1 MGQEAARVKGWRA
14 IFDSPQQRSKAGAL
28 GATLPAS
35 MRPFSAL
42 WCVALLAAAP
52 LLHSA
57 PGDAPAA
64 ALQLR
69 PNDRIVVLG
78 NAAADALFQD
88 GYLETLLHLRYPNHQ
103 LFVRNLAFPGDTA
116 QGRGGPAAR
125 EQWLKAANPDVLLVF
140 YGGAEA
146 FGAKPG
152 LAPFRTELTALLKK
166 AASLER
172 TGKAPL
178 RVVVCGPMAVAPAAD
193 PAGEAPATPTL
204 NASRKLYS
212 ETAAAIA
219 AEAGVSFVDLFTL
232 TQELFATAPQ
242 RSALL
247 PSRWGAPAS
256 ALQTPTGYLS
266 AEAHRLL
273 APKFFHALLGE
284 TPPNLPAEPVAGA
297 AAGTNP
303 ADSLRAAVSARHAE
317 WQARYRPAAGAPPPK
332 EWAQL
337 EPLFARHNAA
347 VWALAKGERPVSEG
361 KSVLPPAP
369 AGAQQAGPKFEV
381 QAGFAVDTF
390 AESARFP
397 ELANPVQLSWDGLGR
412 LGVLCRP
419 QSKEGL
425 PLASSDKLLL
435 LEDTD
440 GDGRADRCSVF
451 AEQLNRTGAFTFHRD
466 GVLLEQAGDL
476 WLLRDPSRTGR
487 ATERERVLMGFGVA
501 GPDPSPNRLLSD
513 PRGAVYWADPGPHR
527 SRVETGTSLLPDARG
542 MVLRFEP
549 ASGRL
554 EPLLSSGLDEAPGAL
569 LASWGNVLFTDSKA
583 QFWHFGPMV
592 YGRSEPL
599 PKKANWP
606 RLWDKAPS
614 PCTGTAIIS
623 GGHFPPELH
632 GALLAT
638 TFAKPA
644 GIRHAFPRE
653 GSPAELLSS
662 EDPAF
667 RPRALAAAPDGSLF
681 FADGG
686 RQDGRIY
693 RITAQDRPLPELP
706 SLVNASTEQL
716 LEALKSTEE
725 SVREQARHRLG
736 SLPAAPTLEAL
747 KAWTLRLNP
756 ADPQFE
762 RHRLEALWAA
772 RWFGA
777 LDLPLLE
784 QVLASPE
791 PQARAQGVRI
801 LCEARTLLPDA
812 PRRLELMAT
821 DAHERVRLEVLA
833 AAGSFAGTET
843 PAAVRLVHRVLL
855 NPLDATLERV
865 AKETLRQLEPDSSR
879 MLLPSEPSVLR
890 FVLARLSDA
899 ELAKATPAEPVW
911 LGQLERAG
919 VPPAAKQTALRA
931 LAQKRATSFAT
942 ELALALRQLDTV
954 EASNALTAPLLELL
968 VLQPPAEL
976 AHGREALQKLAS
988 AAKPGRLRKAA
999 HAAWLQSAPPAEIWK
1014 ELQNQPARQTELL
1027 QSLTLVADRSVRAAC
1042 QSLLTEVLQP
1052 GADTGTPVSR
1062 AALTALPFTGPQFSP
1077 QNLELLSSL
1086 LLKGKVVPEAVQAL
1100 AQLPEATLRTA
1111 RPEKLLEALSSWMA
1125 AQAGPARQTPAFAQT
1140 LQLARVLATVWEE
1153 QVRKTVEPIRKQN
1166 PPLLVVRSVCDQS
1179 RYDHPRLSVRA
1190 GQPFQ
1195 LLFENTDVRPQ
1206 NLVLTAP
1213 GEAANILK
1221 EALQLPPT
1229 PDPQGRLYVPQLPGV
1244 LAASRL
1250 LAPGE
1255 KETLQLKAPQKP
1267 GDYDYLSTAPGQPN
1281 APRGVLSVIP

>member
-1 MGQEAARVKGWRA
+1 
-14 IFDSPQQRSKAGAL
+14 
-28 GATLPAS
+28 
-35 MRPFSAL
+35 MRPFFVF
-42 WCVALLAAAP
+42 WCAAFLAAAP
-52 LLHSA
+52 LLSSA
-57 PGDAPAA
+57 PGDAPSA

-69 PNDRIVVLG
+69 PNDRIVILG
-78 NAAADALFQD
+78 NAAADAFFQD
-88 GYLETLLHLRYPNHQ
+88 GYLETLLHVRYPNHQ
-103 LFVRNLAFPGDTA
+103 LLVRNLAFPGDTA
-116 QGRGGPAAR
+116 QGRGAPTAR
-125 EQWLKAANPDVLLVF
+125 EQWLKAANPDVLLLF

-146 FGAKPG
+146 FAAKPG
-152 LAPFRTELTALLKK
+152 LAPFRAELTALLKK
-166 AASLER
+166 ASSLER
-172 TGKAPL
+172 PGKPPL
-178 RVVVCGPMAVAPAAD
+178 RVVVCGPMAVD
-193 PAGEAPATPTL
+193 PANEAPEALAL

-219 AEAGVSFVDLFTL
+219 AEAGVPFVDMFAL
-232 TQELFATAPQ
+232 TQDLFATAPQ

-256 ALQTPTGYLS
+256 ALQTATGYLN

-273 APKFFHALLGE
+273 APKLFQALLGE
-284 TPPNLPAEPVAGA
+284 TPPNLPVESPA
-297 AAGTNP
+297 ATGPSSN
-303 ADSLRAAVSARHAE
+303 LRAAVTARHAD

-332 EWAQL
+332 DWAQL
-337 EPLFARHNAA
+337 EPVFARHNAA
-347 VWALAKGERPVSEG
+347 VWALAKGEQPVSEE
-361 KSVLPPAP
+361 KPAP
-369 AGAQQAGPKFEV
+369 SPPLPSAEPGSPKFKV
-381 QAGFAVDTF
+381 QAGFNVQTF
-390 AESARFP
+390 AESVRFP
-397 ELANPVQLSWDGLGR
+397 ELANPVQISWDSQGR

-419 QSKEGL
+419 QSKEGPL
-425 PLASSDKLLL
+425 PASADRLLL

-440 GDGRADRCSVF
+440 GDGQADRVTVF
-451 AEQLNRTGAFTFHRD
+451 ADQLNRTSAFTFHRD

-476 WLLRDPSRTGR
+476 WLLRDPNHTGK

-501 GPDPSPNRLLSD
+501 GADPSPNRLLSD
-513 PRGAVYWADPGPHR
+513 PRGAVYWGDAGPHR
-527 SRVETGTSLLPDARG
+527 SRVETGTGLLPDMRG

-549 ASGRL
+549 ASGKL

-569 LASWGNVLFTDSKA
+569 LANWGNVLFTDSKA

-592 YGRSEPL
+592 YGRPEPL
-599 PKKANWP
+599 PKQANWP
-606 RLWDKAPS
+606 RFWEKAPS
-614 PCTGTAIIS
+614 PCTGTVIIS

-686 RQDGRIY
+686 KQDGRIY

-706 SLVNASTEQL
+706 SLTNASPEQL
-716 LEALKSTEE
+716 LEALKSPEE

-736 SLPAAPTLEAL
+736 SLPAGPTLEAL
-747 KAWTLRLNP
+747 KAWTLRLSP

-791 PQARAQGVRI
+791 PQARAQAVRI
-801 LCEARTLLPDA
+801 LCEARALLPDA
-812 PRRLELMAT
+812 MRRLELMAT
-821 DAHERVRLEVLA
+821 DAQERVRLEVLA
-833 AAGSFAGTET
+833 SAASFAGTEAA
-843 PAAVRLVHRVLL
+843 AAVRLVHRVLL
-855 NPLDATLERV
+855 SPLDATLERV

-879 MLLPSEPSVLR
+879 MLLPSDPAVLQ
-890 FVLARLSDA
+890 FVLGRLSDA

-911 LGQLERAG
+911 IAQLERVG
-919 VPPAAKQTALRA
+919 IPPAAKQAALRA
-931 LAQKRATSFAT
+931 LAKKRSTSFAT
-942 ELALALRQLDTV
+942 ELALALVELDAA
-954 EASNALTAPLLELL
+954 EANNGLTAPLLDLL
-968 VLQPPAEL
+968 SLQQPAEL
-976 AHGREALQKLAS
+976 ASGRDALQKLAS
-988 AAKPGRLRKAA
+988 SAKPGRLRKVA

-1014 ELQNQPARQTELL
+1014 QLQAEPARQTELL
-1027 QSLTLVADRSVRAAC
+1027 QSLILVGDASVRAAC
-1042 QSLLTEVLQP
+1042 QPLLIATLQP
-1052 GADTGTPVSR
+1052 EGDAGAPVSR
-1062 AALTALPFTGPQFSP
+1062 AALAALSLTGQQFSQ
-1077 QNLELLSSL
+1077 QNLELLSGL
-1086 LLKGKVVPEAVQAL
+1086 LLKGKVLPEAIQAL

-1111 RPEKLLEALSSWMA
+1111 KLEKLLEALSSWLA
-1125 AQAGPARQTPAFAQT
+1125 AQTGAARSTPAFAQT
-1140 LQLARVLATVWEE
+1140 LQLARVVATAWEE
-1153 QVRKTVEPIRKQN
+1153 QVRTKVEPIRKQN

-1179 RYDHPRLSVRA
+1179 RYDTPRLSVRA

-1195 LLFENTDVRPQ
+1195 LLFENTDVRAQ

-1221 EALQLPPT
+1221 EAQQMPAA
-1229 PDPQGRLYVPQLPGV
+1229 PDPQGRLYVPQAPGV

-1255 KETLQLKAPQKP
+1255 KETLQLKAPQKT

-1281 APRGVLSVIP
+1281 APRGVLSVVP

>member
-1 MGQEAARVKGWRA
+1 
-14 IFDSPQQRSKAGAL
+14 
-28 GATLPAS
+28 
-35 MRPFSAL
+35 MRPFSVF
-42 WCVALLAAAP
+42 WCAAFLAAAP
-52 LLHSA
+52 LLYSA

-69 PNDRIVVLG
+69 PNDRIVILG

-88 GYLETLLHLRYPNHQ
+88 GYLETLLHVRYPNHQ
-103 LFVRNLAFPGDTA
+103 LLVRNLAFPGDTA
-116 QGRGGPAAR
+116 QGRGAPTAR

-146 FGAKPG
+146 FAAKPG

-166 AASLER
+166 AAALER
-172 TGKAPL
+172 TGKPPL
-178 RVVVCGPMAVAPAAD
+178 RVVVCGPMAIDAAN
-193 PAGEAPATPTL
+193 EAPEALAL

-219 AEAGVSFVDLFTL
+219 AEAGVPFVDLFAL
-232 TQELFATAPQ
+232 TQDLFATAPQ

-247 PSRWGAPAS
+247 PSRWGAPTN
-256 ALQTPTGYLS
+256 ALQTATGYLS

-273 APKFFHALLGE
+273 APKLFQALLGE
-284 TPPNLPAEPVAGA
+284 NPPNLPVESPA
-297 AAGTNP
+297 ATGP
-303 ADSLRAAVSARHAE
+303 SSSLRAAVTARHAD

-337 EPLFARHNAA
+337 EPVFARHNAA
-347 VWALAKGERPVSEG
+347 VWALAKGEQPGPEEKPAS
-361 KSVLPPAP
+361 SPPFP
-369 AGAQQAGPKFEV
+369 GAEPGGPKLKV
-381 QAGFAVDTF
+381 QAGFKVQIF

-397 ELANPVQLSWDGLGR
+397 ELANPVQMSWDSQGR

-419 QSKEGL
+419 QSKEGPL
-425 PLASSDKLLL
+425 PASADRLLL

-440 GDGRADRCSVF
+440 GDGQADRISLF
-451 AEQLNRTGAFTFHRD
+451 ADQLNRTSAFTFHRD

-476 WLLRDPSRTGR
+476 WLLRDPNHTGK

-501 GPDPSPNRLLSD
+501 GADPSPNRLLSD

-527 SRVETGTSLLPDARG
+527 SRVETGTGLLPDARG

-549 ASGRL
+549 ASGKL

-592 YGRSEPL
+592 YGRAEPL
-599 PKKANWP
+599 PKQANWP
-606 RLWDKAPS
+606 RFWEKAPS
-614 PCTGTAIIS
+614 PCTGTVIIS

-644 GIRHAFPRE
+644 GIRHAFPRD

-686 RQDGRIY
+686 KQDGRIY

-706 SLVNASTEQL
+706 SLINASPEQL
-716 LEALKSTEE
+716 FEALKSPEE

-736 SLPAAPTLEAL
+736 SLPAVPTLEAL
-747 KAWTLRLNP
+747 KAWTIRLNP

-784 QVLASPE
+784 QILASPE
-791 PQARAQGVRI
+791 PQARAQAVRI
-801 LCEARTLLPDA
+801 LCEARALLPDA
-812 PRRLELMAT
+812 MRRLELMAT
-821 DAHERVRLEVLA
+821 DAQERVRLEVLA
-833 AAGSFAGTET
+833 SAGSFAGTET

-855 NPLDATLERV
+855 SPLDATLERV

-879 MLLPSEPSVLR
+879 MLLPSDPAVLR
-890 FVLARLSDA
+890 FVLGRLSDA

-911 LGQLERAG
+911 LAQLERVGIAA
-919 VPPAAKQTALRA
+919 AAKQNALRA
-931 LAQKRATSFAT
+931 LAKKRATSLAT
-942 ELALALRQLDTV
+942 ELALALVQLDAA
-954 EASNALTAPLLELL
+954 EANSGLTEPLLDLL
-968 VLQPPAEL
+968 SLQQPAEL
-976 AHGREALQKLAS
+976 APGRDALQKLAS
-988 AAKPGRLRKAA
+988 SAKPGRLRKVA
-999 HAAWLQSAPPAEIWK
+999 HAAWLQSAPPSQIWEQLQK
-1014 ELQNQPARQTELL
+1014 EPARQAELL
-1027 QSLTLVADRSVRAAC
+1027 HSLILVADPSVRAAC
-1042 QSLLTEVLQP
+1042 QSLLVAVLQP
-1052 GADTGTPVSR
+1052 EADAEAPVSR
-1062 AALTALPFTGPQFSP
+1062 AALAALSLTGRQFSP
-1077 QNLELLSSL
+1077 QNLELLSGL
-1086 LLKGKVVPEAVQAL
+1086 LLKGKVLPEAVQAL
-1100 AQLPEATLRTA
+1100 AQLPDATLRTA
-1111 RPEKLLEALSSWMA
+1111 KLEKLLEALSSWMA
-1125 AQAGPARQTPAFAQT
+1125 AQTGPARSTLAFAQT
-1140 LQLARVLATVWEE
+1140 LQVARVLATAWEE
-1153 QVRKTVEPIRKQN
+1153 QVRKTVEPIRKQTA
-1166 PPLLVVRSVCDQS
+1166 PLLVVRSVCDQS
-1179 RYDHPRLSVRA
+1179 RYDTPRLSVRA

-1213 GEAANILK
+1213 GEAASILK
-1221 EALQLPPT
+1221 EALQMPAA
-1229 PDPQGRLYVPQLPGV
+1229 PDPQGRLYVPQAPGV

-1267 GDYDYLSTAPGQPN
+1267 GDYDYLSTAPGQAN

>member
-1 MGQEAARVKGWRA
+1 
-14 IFDSPQQRSKAGAL
+14 
-28 GATLPAS
+28 
-35 MRPFSAL
+35 MRPFSVF
-42 WCVALLAAAP
+42 WCAAFLAAAP
-52 LLHSA
+52 LLYSA

-69 PNDRIVVLG
+69 PNDRIVILG

-88 GYLETLLHLRYPNHQ
+88 GYLETLLHVRYPNHQ
-103 LFVRNLAFPGDTA
+103 LLVRNLAFPGDTA
-116 QGRGGPAAR
+116 QGRGAPTAR
-125 EQWLKAANPDVLLVF
+125 EQWLKAANPDVLLLF

-146 FGAKPG
+146 FAAKPG

-166 AASLER
+166 AAALER
-172 TGKAPL
+172 TGKPPL
-178 RVVVCGPMAVAPAAD
+178 RVVVCGPMAVEPAN
-193 PAGEAPATPTL
+193 EAPEALAL

-212 ETAAAIA
+212 ETASAIA
-219 AEAGVSFVDLFTL
+219 AEAGVPFVDLFAL
-232 TQELFATAPQ
+232 TQDLFATAPQ

-247 PSRWGAPAS
+247 PSRWGAPTN
-256 ALQTPTGYLS
+256 ALQTATGYLS

-273 APKFFHALLGE
+273 APKLFQALLGE
-284 TPPNLPAEPVAGA
+284 NPPNLPVESPA
-297 AAGTNP
+297 ATGP
-303 ADSLRAAVSARHAE
+303 SSSLRAAVTARQAD

-337 EPLFARHNAA
+337 EPVFARHNAA
-347 VWALAKGERPVSEG
+347 VWALAKGEQPGPEEKPAS
-361 KSVLPPAP
+361 SPPFP
-369 AGAQQAGPKFEV
+369 GAEPGGPKLKV
-381 QAGFAVDTF
+381 QAGFKVQIF

-397 ELANPVQLSWDGLGR
+397 ELANPVQMSWDSQGR

-419 QSKEGL
+419 QSKEGPL
-425 PLASSDKLLL
+425 PASADRLLL

-440 GDGRADRCSVF
+440 GDGQADRISLF
-451 AEQLNRTGAFTFHRD
+451 ADQLNRTSAFTFHRD

-476 WLLRDPSRTGR
+476 WLLRDPNHTGK

-501 GPDPSPNRLLSD
+501 GADPSPNRLLSD

-527 SRVETGTSLLPDARG
+527 SRVETGTGLLPDARG

-549 ASGRL
+549 ASGKL

-592 YGRSEPL
+592 YGRAEPL
-599 PKKANWP
+599 PKQANWP
-606 RLWDKAPS
+606 RFWEKAPS
-614 PCTGTAIIS
+614 PCTGTVIIS

-644 GIRHAFPRE
+644 GIRHAFPRD

-686 RQDGRIY
+686 KQDGRIY

-706 SLVNASTEQL
+706 SLINASPEQL
-716 LEALKSTEE
+716 FEALKSPEE

-747 KAWTLRLNP
+747 KAWTIRLNP

-784 QVLASPE
+784 QILASPE
-791 PQARAQGVRI
+791 PQARAQAVRI
-801 LCEARTLLPDA
+801 LCEARGLLPDA
-812 PRRLELMAT
+812 MRRLELMAT
-821 DAHERVRLEVLA
+821 DAQERVRLEVLA
-833 AAGSFAGTET
+833 SAGSFAGTDT

-855 NPLDATLERV
+855 SPLDATLERV

-879 MLLPSEPSVLR
+879 MLLPSDPAVLR
-890 FVLARLSDA
+890 FVLGRLSDA

-911 LGQLERAG
+911 LAQLERVGIAA
-919 VPPAAKQTALRA
+919 AAKQNALRA
-931 LAQKRATSFAT
+931 LAKKRATSFAT
-942 ELALALRQLDTV
+942 ELALALVQLDAA
-954 EASNALTAPLLELL
+954 EANHGLTSPLLDLL
-968 VLQPPAEL
+968 SLQQAAEL
-976 AHGREALQKLAS
+976 APGRDALQKLAS
-988 AAKPGRLRKAA
+988 SAKPGRLRKVA
-999 HAAWLQSAPPAEIWK
+999 HAAWLQSAPPSEIWK
-1014 ELQNQPARQTELL
+1014 QLQNEPTRQTELL
-1027 QSLTLVADRSVRAAC
+1027 QSLILVADASVRAAC
-1042 QSLLTEVLQP
+1042 QPFLVAALQP
-1052 GADTGTPVSR
+1052 EADAGAPVSR
-1062 AALTALPFTGPQFSP
+1062 AALAALSLTGQQFSP
-1077 QNLELLSSL
+1077 QNLELLSGL
-1086 LLKGKVVPEAVQAL
+1086 LLKGKVLPEAVQAL
-1100 AQLPEATLRTA
+1100 AQLPDATLRTA
-1111 RPEKLLEALSSWMA
+1111 KLEKLLEALSSWMA
-1125 AQAGPARQTPAFAQT
+1125 AQTGPARSTPAFAQT
-1140 LQLARVLATVWEE
+1140 LQVARVLATAWEE
-1153 QVRKTVEPIRKQN
+1153 QVRKTVEPIRKQT

-1179 RYDHPRLSVRA
+1179 RYDTPRLSVRA

-1213 GEAANILK
+1213 GEAASILK
-1221 EALQLPPT
+1221 EALQMPAA
-1229 PDPQGRLYVPQLPGV
+1229 PDPQGRLYVPQAPGV

-1267 GDYDYLSTAPGQPN
+1267 GDYDYLSTAPGQAN

>member
-1 MGQEAARVKGWRA
+1 
-14 IFDSPQQRSKAGAL
+14 
-28 GATLPAS
+28 
-35 MRPFSAL
+35 MRPFTVL
-42 WCVALLAAAP
+42 WCAAVLAAAP
-52 LLHSA
+52 LLRSA

-103 LFVRNLAFPGDTA
+103 LLVRTLAFPGDTA
-116 QGRGGPAAR
+116 QGRGGPAVR

-140 YGGAEA
+140 YGGVEA
-146 FGAKPG
+146 FAAKPG

-166 AASLER
+166 AATLER
-172 TGKAPL
+172 TGKPPL

-193 PAGEAPATPTL
+193 PAGEAPATSAL

-219 AEAGVSFVDLFTL
+219 AEAGVHFVDLFAL

-247 PSRWGAPAS
+247 PSRWGAPTN
-256 ALQTPTGYLS
+256 ALQTSAGYLS

-273 APKFFHALLGE
+273 APKLFQALLGE
-284 TPPNLPAEPVAGA
+284 PPPNLPVEPAESH
-297 AAGTNP
+297 P
-303 ADSLRAAVSARHAE
+303 ANSLRAAVTARQAE
-317 WQARYRPAAGAPPPK
+317 WQARYRPAAGATPPK
-332 EWAQL
+332 DWAQL
-337 EPLFARHNAA
+337 EPLITRHNARI
-347 VWALAKGERPVSEG
+347 WALARGEQPVAEA
-361 KSVLPPAP
+361 KPLPATAS
-369 AGAQQAGPKFEV
+369 AGAPQAGPKLEV
-381 QAGFAVDTF
+381 QPGFTVETF

-397 ELANPVQLSWDGLGR
+397 ELANPVQLSWDSLGR

-419 QSKEGL
+419 QSLEGL
-425 PLASSDKLLL
+425 PPASSDRLLL

-451 AEQLNRTGAFTFHRD
+451 ADQLNTTSAFTFHRD

-476 WLLRDPSRTGR
+476 WLLRDPSLTGR

-501 GPDPSPNRLLSD
+501 GTHPSPNRLLTD

-527 SRVETGTSLLPDARG
+527 SRVETGGSLLPEARG

-592 YGRSEPL
+592 YGRTEPL

-606 RLWDKAPS
+606 RFWEKAPS

-681 FADGG
+681 FAGG
-686 RQDGRIY
+686 GGQDGRIY
-693 RITAQDRPLPELP
+693 RITAQDRPLAQLP
-706 SLVNASTEQL
+706 SLANASPEQL
-716 LEALKSTEE
+716 CEALKSPEE

-736 SLPAAPTLEAL
+736 SLPAAQTLEAL
-747 KAWTLRLNP
+747 RAWTIRLNP
-756 ADPQFE
+756 ADPQLE

-791 PQARAQGVRI
+791 PQARAQAVRI
-801 LCEARTLLPDA
+801 LCEARALLPDA

-833 AAGSFAGTET
+833 AAGSFAGPET
-843 PAAVRLVHRVLL
+843 PTAVRLVHRVLL
-855 NPLDATLERV
+855 SPLDATLERV

-911 LGQLERAG
+911 LAQLERAG
-919 VPPAAKQTALRA
+919 VPPAAKHAALRS

-942 ELALALRQLDTV
+942 ELALALAQLDAAATTDG
-954 EASNALTAPLLELL
+954 LTASLLDLL

-976 AHGREALQKLAS
+976 APGRDALEKLAS
-988 AAKPGRLRKAA
+988 SAKQGRLRKAA

-1014 ELQNQPARQTELL
+1014 QLQNKPARQTEVF
-1027 QSLTLVADRSVRAAC
+1027 QSLPMVADRAVRAAC
-1042 QSLLTEVLQP
+1042 QPLLAEVLHP
-1052 GADTGTPVSR
+1052 EADAGAPVSR
-1062 AALTALPFTGPQFSP
+1062 AALAALPFTGAQFGP
-1077 QNLELLSSL
+1077 QNLELLSGL

-1100 AQLPEATLRTA
+1100 AQLPEPILRTA
-1111 RPEKLLEALSSWMA
+1111 KLEKLLEALSGWMV
-1125 AQAGPARQTPAFAQT
+1125 AQTGAARQTPAFAQT
-1140 LQLARVLATVWEE
+1140 LQLARVLATAWEE
-1153 QVRKTVEPIRKQN
+1153 QVRKTVEPLRKQH
-1166 PPLLVVRSVCDQS
+1166 PPLLVLRSVCDQS
-1179 RYDHPRLSVRA
+1179 RYDHPRLTVRA

-1255 KETLQLKAPQKP
+1255 KEMLQLKAPQKP
-1267 GDYDYLSTAPGQPN
+1267 GDYDYLSTAPGQPS
-1281 APRGVLSVIP
+1281 APRGILSVVP

>member
-1 MGQEAARVKGWRA
+1 
-14 IFDSPQQRSKAGAL
+14 
-28 GATLPAS
+28 
-35 MRPFSAL
+35 MRPFFPL
-42 WCVALLAAAP
+42 WCAAVLAAAP

-69 PNDRIVVLG
+69 PNDHIVVLG

-103 LFVRNLAFPGDTA
+103 LLLRNLAFPGDTA

-125 EQWLKAANPDVLLVF
+125 EQWLKTAAPDVLLVF

-146 FGAKPG
+146 FAAKPG
-152 LAPFRTELTALLKK
+152 LAAFRTELTALLKK
-166 AASLER
+166 AAALER
-172 TGKAPL
+172 AGKPPL
-178 RVVVCGPMAVAPAAD
+178 RVVVCGPMGVD
-193 PAGEAPATPTL
+193 PGNEAPEALAL

-212 ETAAAIA
+212 ETAAALA
-219 AEAGVSFVDLFTL
+219 ADAGVPFVDLLAL
-232 TQELFATAPQ
+232 TQDLFATAAQ

-247 PSRWGAPAS
+247 PSRWGAPAN
-256 ALQTPTGYLS
+256 ALQTATGYLS

-273 APKFFHALLGE
+273 APKLFQALLGE
-284 TPPNLPAEPVAGA
+284 TPPNLPSEPAIGFPVATGPSATLRGA
-297 AAGTNP
+297 
-303 ADSLRAAVSARHAE
+303 VIARHAE

-332 EWAQL
+332 DWAQL

-347 VWALAKGERPVSEG
+347 VWALAKGERPVSEER
-361 KSVLPPAP
+361 PAAP
-369 AGAQQAGPKFEV
+369 LAPSGAAPGFPKFAV
-381 QAGFAVDTF
+381 QAGFSVQTF

-397 ELANPVQLSWDGLGR
+397 ELANPVQLSWDSSGR

-419 QSKEGL
+419 QSKDGPL
-425 PLASSDKLLL
+425 PASADRLLL
-435 LEDTD
+435 LEDND
-440 GDGRADRCSVF
+440 GDGQADRCSVF
-451 AEQLNRTGAFTFHRD
+451 ADQLNRTSAFTFHRD

-476 WLLRDPSRTGR
+476 WLLRDPNHTGK

-501 GPDPSPNRLLSD
+501 GADPSPSRLLSD
-513 PRGAVYWADPGPHR
+513 PRGAVYWADPGTHR
-527 SRVETGTSLLPDARG
+527 SRVETGTSLLPEARG

-549 ASGRL
+549 ASGKL

-583 QFWHFGPMV
+583 LFWHFGPMV
-592 YGRSEPL
+592 YGRVEPL
-599 PKKANWP
+599 PKQANWP
-606 RLWDKAPS
+606 RFWEKAPA
-614 PCTGTAIIS
+614 PCTGTVIIS

-681 FADGG
+681 FADGD
-686 RQDGRIY
+686 RQNGRIY
-693 RITAQDRPLPELP
+693 RITAQNRPLPELP
-706 SLVNASTEQL
+706 SLAEAAAEQL
-716 LEALKSTEE
+716 LEALKSPEE
-725 SVREQARHRLG
+725 SVRAQARHRLG
-736 SLPAAPTLEAL
+736 SLPATPTLEAL

-762 RHRLEALWAA
+762 RHRLEALWTA

-777 LDLPLLE
+777 LDVPLLE

-791 PQARAQGVRI
+791 PQARAQAVRT
-801 LCEARTLLPDA
+801 LCEARGLLPDA
-812 PRRLELMAT
+812 MRRLELMAT

-833 AAGSFAGTET
+833 SAGSFAGTDT

-865 AKETLRQLEPDSSR
+865 AKETLRQLEPDASR
-879 MLLPSEPSVLR
+879 MLLPSDPAVLR
-890 FVLARLSDA
+890 FVLGRLSDS
-899 ELAKATPAEPVW
+899 ELTKATPAEPVW
-911 LGQLERAG
+911 LAQLERVG

-931 LAQKRATSFAT
+931 LAKKRATSFAT
-942 ELALALRQLDTV
+942 ELALALVQL
-954 EASNALTAPLLELL
+954 EAAGSNNGLTTPLLDLL
-968 VLQPPAEL
+968 TVLPPAEL
-976 AHGREALQKLAS
+976 APGRDALQKLA
-988 AAKPGRLRKAA
+988 ATAKPGRLRKAA
-999 HAAWLQSAPPAEIWK
+999 HAAWLQAAPPTEVWTQL
-1014 ELQNQPARQTELL
+1014 ENEPARQTELL
-1027 QSLTLVADRSVRAAC
+1027 QSLTLVADSSVRAAC
-1042 QSLLTEVLQP
+1042 QPLLVKVLRP
-1052 GADTGTPVSR
+1052 EADAGTPVSR
-1062 AALTALPFTGPQFSP
+1062 TALAALPFTGPQFSQ
-1077 QNLELLSSL
+1077 QNLELLSGL
-1086 LLKGKVVPEAVQAL
+1086 LLKGKVLPEAVQAL
-1100 AQLPEATLRTA
+1100 AQLPEAVLRTGNL
-1111 RPEKLLEALSSWMA
+1111 EKLLEALSSWMA
-1125 AQAGPARQTPAFAQT
+1125 AQTGPARHTPAFAQT
-1140 LQLARVLATVWEE
+1140 LQLARVLATAWEE
-1153 QVRKTVEPIRKQN
+1153 QVRKAVDPIRKQN

-1221 EALQLPPT
+1221 EARQLPAT

-1267 GDYDYLSTAPGQPN
+1267 GEYDYLSTAPGQPN
-1281 APRGVLSVIP
+1281 APRGVLSVLP